1 MEDSGAITLSHVMGW
16 YSEKALIRSEEHN
29 LLGVIRYLKPH
40 RWGSGEA
47 YSMRVISLSQFIN
60 SKNAI
65 SCFHS
70 GQLQVTLACGKWPV

>member
-1 MEDSGAITLSHVMGW
+1 MEDNGAIMLNHVMGW
-16 YSEKALIRSEEHN
+16 YDENALIRSEKHN

-47 YSMRVISLSQFIN
+47 YSIHVISLSQFIN

-70 GQLQVTLACGKWPV
+70 GQLQVTLACRKWPV

>member
-1 MEDSGAITLSHVMGW
+1 MGDNSAITLNHVMGW
-16 YSEKALIRSEEHN
+16 YDENALIGSGKHN

-47 YSMRVISLSQFIN
+47 YSIHVISLSQFIN

-65 SCFHS
+65 SCFH
-70 GQLQVTLACGKWPV
+70 